1 MKKVAIILTFIASP
15 LLALPFIIHEVH
27 HRQPYAYVL
36 FSLFLALVAF
46 LYPPTHDLW
55 RHNMMYYS
63 YVQHP
68 ADSLFVT
75 QNGLDYVLY
84 SLTALFAK
92 CNIPFEYVRF
102 LLVFFSYV
110 IYFKVFKEVAAQNT
124 ILRGS
129 STNYVNC
136 FWLMFFFIPFFD
148 ICCGL
153 RQGFA
158 VALYTYGVYL
168 FYLKGKTCLGCV
180 FLLLSVFTHFS
191 MISVLPLVFLVK
203 FKPFQINIKL
213 ALVLA
218 VVAYAISLALFGYLN
233 DSVEAVGEQSTY
245 TTGSQG
251 VGSDYVASRSIRSHI
266 THAIY
271 YCMAIPLI
279 VFTLKGRIPE
289 SKMYYLAN
297 WLLVLCGLMLPYYT
311 VTTRYVL
318 IFMTISIP
326 MFIANCTSTKTL
338 LFRLE
343 FLFVFLT
350 FGIRAFH
357 ERHTIL
363 NLSKEYYIA
372 APVPVILVQ
381 EYDKTWLFTTQ
392 NDWINW

>member
-1 MKKVAIILTFIASP
+1 
-15 LLALPFIIHEVH
+15 
-27 HRQPYAYVL
+27 
-36 FSLFLALVAF
+36 
-46 LYPPTHDLW
+46 
-55 RHNMMYYS
+55 MYYS

-233 DSVEAVGEQSTY
+233 NSVEAVGEQSTY

-251 VGSDYVASRSIRSHI
+251 VGRAHQQSMDKFRPYRQSQSRRTSF
-266 THAIY
+266 
-271 YCMAIPLI
+271 MACFYP
-279 VFTLKGRIPE
+279 
-289 SKMYYLAN
+289 
-297 WLLVLCGLMLPYYT
+297 
-311 VTTRYVL
+311 
-318 IFMTISIP
+318 
-326 MFIANCTSTKTL
+326 
-338 LFRLE
+338 
-343 FLFVFLT
+343 
-350 FGIRAFH
+350 
-357 ERHTIL
+357 
-363 NLSKEYYIA
+363 
-372 APVPVILVQ
+372 
-381 EYDKTWLFTTQ
+381 
-392 NDWINW
+392 